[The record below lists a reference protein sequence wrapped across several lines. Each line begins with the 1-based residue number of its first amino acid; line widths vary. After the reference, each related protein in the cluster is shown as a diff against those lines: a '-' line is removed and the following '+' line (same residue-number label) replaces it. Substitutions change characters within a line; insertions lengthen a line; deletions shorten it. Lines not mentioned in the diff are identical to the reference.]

1 MEMKVCD
8 VLSAARLGFL
18 IFLVWLAS
26 RMKSVKSLPITS
38 AFVDCRESCPCFS
51 YACETCSCFK
61 VILRELFM
69 CLLEEALSQQYS
81 VKYQWNSL
89 AAETNPWKQSCQF
102 STAWL
107 KRWRPLFDLP
117 LVYRYQTC
125 ICVNAVSIVYAIQ
138 TLRGISSVCFFQR
151 RCVLQSMSN
160 WVILSELWL

>member
-1 MEMKVCD
+1 MQKASPKYVILTWKWRFVM
-8 VLSAARLGFL
+8 SAARLGFL

-117 LVYRYQTC
+117 LVYR
-125 ICVNAVSIVYAIQ
+125 
-138 TLRGISSVCFFQR
+138 SSDLHLCKCSFYCLCYTNTERDFLCMFF
-151 RCVLQSMSN
+151 
-160 WVILSELWL
+160 SEALCSTKHE